1 MQINYLSA
9 ENLGHSFGH
18 RWLFKN
24 LNFGVNK
31 GDKVALIGANGAGK
45 TTLLNILASVFTPDE
60 GSVSIR
66 KDIRVGYLDQIPTF
80 DAHLPVA
87 ELLYTSDNPI
97 AQAVISYEKA
107 LLHPELP
114 AFSDALEMMDNL
126 QAWDF
131 EAKVKEILGQ
141 LGLHDIE
148 TPFGQLSGGQK
159 KRAALAKVLIE
170 EPELVI
176 LDEPTN
182 HLDLETVEWLENY
195 LNTQNTTLLLVSH
208 DRYFIDRVCNVI
220 VEVDSGNLFTYR
232 GNYGYYLE
240 KKAEQQATNATVLDK
255 DRQRLKKELEWI
267 RKQPKARGT
276 KAQYRIDAFDDLK
289 DKVGGTRREDKFEL
303 NVKVSRLGSK
313 IIELESIGKKFGD
326 KQLITNF
333 LYTFKRGDRIG
344 IIGKNGSGKSTLLNM
359 ITQQI
364 RPDNG
369 KVIVGDTVQFGYYKQ
384 SELEFRD
391 DQRVIDLV
399 KEVAE
404 VIKLGTGETITASQF
419 LNLFLFPPA
428 RQHDFI
434 SKLSGGEKRRLQLLK
449 VLILNPNFLI
459 LDEPTNDLDIQS
471 LNVLEDFL
479 ANFGGCLLIVSHDRY
494 FMDRLVDHLF
504 VFEEKGHIKDFP
516 GNYTDFRNQDP
527 ESKASVVINKVEN
540 KPKQETQNESSKR
553 KLSFKDQKEFET
565 LEVEIKKME
574 AKKEKTVELLNTGSE
589 SHEQLANWAKEIKL
603 ISEQIEEKEMR
614 WLELSEI

>member
-24 LNFGVNK
+24 LNFGINK

-97 AQAVISYEKA
+97 AQAVINYEKA

-170 EPELVI
+170 EPELII

-220 VEVDSGNLFTYR
+220 VEVDTGNLFTYR

-313 IIELESIGKKFGD
+313 IIELESIGKKYGD

-527 ESKASVVINKVEN
+527 ESKASVVVNKVEN

-565 LEVEIKKME
+565 IEAEIKKME
-574 AKKEKTVELLNTGSE
+574 AKKEKTVELLNVGSE
-589 SHEQLANWAKEIKL
+589 SHEELAKWAKEIKL

-614 WLELSEI
+614 WLELSEM

>member
-24 LNFGVNK
+24 LNFGINK

-97 AQAVISYEKA
+97 AQAVINYEKA

-170 EPELVI
+170 EPELII

-195 LNTQNTTLLLVSH
+195 LDTQNFF
-208 DRYFIDRVCNVI
+208 YFC
-220 VEVDSGNLFTYR
+220 
-232 GNYGYYLE
+232 
-240 KKAEQQATNATVLDK
+240 
-255 DRQRLKKELEWI
+255 LKI
-267 RKQPKARGT
+267 
-276 KAQYRIDAFDDLK
+276 
-289 DKVGGTRREDKFEL
+289 
-303 NVKVSRLGSK
+303 
-313 IIELESIGKKFGD
+313 
-326 KQLITNF
+326 
-333 LYTFKRGDRIG
+333 
-344 IIGKNGSGKSTLLNM
+344 
-359 ITQQI
+359 
-364 RPDNG
+364 
-369 KVIVGDTVQFGYYKQ
+369 
-384 SELEFRD
+384 
-391 DQRVIDLV
+391 
-399 KEVAE
+399 
-404 VIKLGTGETITASQF
+404 
-419 LNLFLFPPA
+419 
-428 RQHDFI
+428 
-434 SKLSGGEKRRLQLLK
+434 
-449 VLILNPNFLI
+449 
-459 LDEPTNDLDIQS
+459 
-471 LNVLEDFL
+471 
-479 ANFGGCLLIVSHDRY
+479 
-494 FMDRLVDHLF
+494 
-504 VFEEKGHIKDFP
+504 P
-516 GNYTDFRNQDP
+516 G
-527 ESKASVVINKVEN
+527 
-540 KPKQETQNESSKR
+540 
-553 KLSFKDQKEFET
+553 L
-565 LEVEIKKME
+565 
-574 AKKEKTVELLNTGSE
+574 
-589 SHEQLANWAKEIKL
+589 
-603 ISEQIEEKEMR
+603 
-614 WLELSEI
+614 